1 MKTTI
6 IEELDLPDDRREA
19 ISREAMRQ
27 GKPANQL
34 VKEWLLDKADQ
45 IIAAAST
52 EARPKAA

>member
-6 IEELDLPDDRREA
+6 IEELDLPEERREA

-34 VKEWLLDKADQ
+34 VKEWLLAKADQ
-45 IIAAAST
+45 IIAAAEQT
-52 EARPKAA
+52 KKAA